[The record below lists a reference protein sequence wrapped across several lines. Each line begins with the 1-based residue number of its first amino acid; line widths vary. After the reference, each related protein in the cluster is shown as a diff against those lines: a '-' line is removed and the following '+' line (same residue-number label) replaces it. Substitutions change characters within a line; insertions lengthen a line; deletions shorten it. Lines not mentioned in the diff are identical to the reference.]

1 MATTTDT
8 SQVMALLN
16 GLSVGRMDQLRQ
28 QLQKARQGLLELGQ
42 EELAGRVDDALAA
55 LGQGDLREF
64 RRAIANVTAKL
75 GHVK

>member
-1 MATTTDT
+1 MGATTDI

-16 GLSVGRMDQLRQ
+16 GLSVGRMDQLQ
-28 QLQKARQGLLELGQ
+28 GQLEKARQGLLDLGQ
-42 EELAGRVDDALAA
+42 DELAARAEDALTS
-55 LGQGDLREF
+55 LRRGDLREF